1 VARVAGVDIPNNK
14 KLEIGLTYIYGIGK
28 STANRI
34 IDELNL
40 DRNKKIGDLTEQEI
54 SSIRKYIDENLKVE
68 GDLRIEIAFNIKRLF
83 EINCYRGYRHKNG
96 MPVRGQKTRSNART
110 RRGLAGKRGI
120 KRK

>member
-14 KLEIGLTYIYGIGK
+14 KLEIGLTYIYGIGR
-28 STANRI
+28 STANKI
-34 IDELNL
+34 IADIGL
-40 DRNKKIGDLTEQEI
+40 DSNKKIGDLTEQEI

-68 GDLRIEIAFNIKRLF
+68 GDLRKDIALNIKRLI

>member
-14 KLEIGLTYIYGIGK
+14 KLEIGLTYIYGIGR

-68 GDLRIEIAFNIKRLF
+68 GDLRKDIALNIKRLI

>member
-1 VARVAGVDIPNNK
+1 MARVAGVDIPNNK
-14 KLEIGLTYIYGIGK
+14 KLEIGLTYIYGIGR
-28 STANRI
+28 STANKL

-68 GDLRIEIAFNIKRLF
+68 GDLRKDIALNIKRLI
-83 EINCYRGYRHKNG
+83 EINCYRGHRHKNG
-96 MPVRGQKTRSNART
+96 LPVRGQKTRSNART

>member
-1 VARVAGVDIPNNK
+1 MARIAGVDIPNNK
-14 KLEIGLTYIYGIGK
+14 RLEVGLTYIYGIGR
-28 STANRI
+28 S
-34 IDELNL
+34 LS
-40 DRNKKIGDLTEQEI
+40 KKIVTDLGLDPSKKVADLTEQEI

-68 GDLRIEIAFNIKRLF
+68 GDLRKDVALNIKRLI
-83 EINCYRGYRHKNG
+83 EINCYRGIRHKTG